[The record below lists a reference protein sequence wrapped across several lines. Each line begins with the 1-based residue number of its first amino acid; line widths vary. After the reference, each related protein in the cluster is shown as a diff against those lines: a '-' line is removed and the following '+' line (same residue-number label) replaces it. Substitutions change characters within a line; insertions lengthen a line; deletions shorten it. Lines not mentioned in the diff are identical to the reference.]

1 MDERFLSAI
10 PLFSGCA
17 PEEIG
22 EMLRCLSASRCAYGR
37 GETILQA
44 GQEAE
49 AMGIVLSGCVQLELD
64 DVWGRRSIIGQAGP
78 GDVFAETYACAPGAR
93 LMVSAVAAQKSE
105 ILFLNASRLLRTCP
119 TACPFHARLIQ
130 NLLAVTAQ
138 KSLALSRR
146 ILHTSQRSIREKLLS
161 YLSYEA
167 KLQGMRDFC
176 IPFNRQQLADYLSV
190 DRSALSA
197 EMSRMKRDGLIDY
210 EHSRF
215 ILRTQA

>member
-10 PLFSGCA
+10 PLFSGCT

-22 EMLRCLSASRCAYGR
+22 EMLRCLSASRCVYGR

-105 ILFLNASRLLRTCP
+105 ILFLNASRLLHTCP
-119 TACPFHARLIQ
+119 TACPYHTRLIQ

-167 KLQGMRDFC
+167 NLQGMRDFC

>member
-1 MDERFLSAI
+1 MDRYFLSAT
-10 PLFSGCA
+10 PLFSGCS

-22 EMLRCLSASRCAYGR
+22 EMLRCLSASRCVYGR
-37 GETILQA
+37 GEVILQA
-44 GQEAE
+44 GQQAE
-49 AMGIVLSGCVQLELD
+49 EMGIVLSGCVHLEMD

-78 GDVFAETYACAPGAR
+78 GDVFAETYACTPNAQ
-93 LMVSAVAAQKSE
+93 LMVSAVAAQKSNV
-105 ILFLNASRLLRTCP
+105 LFLNAARLLQTCP
-119 TACPFHARLIQ
+119 TACPYHTRLIQ
-130 NLLAVTAQ
+130 NLLAIAAR
-138 KSLALSRR
+138 KNLALSRR

-161 YLSYEA
+161 YLSYETR
-167 KLQGMRDFC
+167 LQGTRDLR

-215 ILRTQA
+215 ILHTQA